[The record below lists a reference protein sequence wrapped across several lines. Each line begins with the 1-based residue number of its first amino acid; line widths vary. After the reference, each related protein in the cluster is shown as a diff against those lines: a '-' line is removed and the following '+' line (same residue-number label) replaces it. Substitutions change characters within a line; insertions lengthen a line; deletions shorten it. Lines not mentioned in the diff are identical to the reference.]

1 MANVNDDNWINK
13 HLKFSIARACNKK
26 EKDITKEFLSKLT
39 ELNLSEQ
46 SIKSLH
52 GLQYARSLNNLI
64 LNKNYIKTADEI
76 SNLSNLENLELSENR
91 IENISFLPKLKKL
104 KSVSL
109 DYNNIRNI
117 PNLSELKHLDLINI
131 SNNRIDDFSFM
142 NSLVNKEIKII
153 ASEQLVCLNPIFV
166 NQGDNYIFKPT
177 IIWEDNNIISCNNVQ
192 VTGKYSDLYT
202 DERPSLLYSIS
213 KIIIKNIC
221 SDCLVKAD
229 FYHEVPFFKSGL
241 LSGVLIQPLLLNV
254 SNASFSLE
262 STNPNIYSI
271 SGKLVLNDSDT
282 LNNKVITII
291 DSNGNKYYSTTN
303 SNGMYTFN
311 NLKEDRYTLLFPF
324 LNDYNYVTPSLYV
337 INLKDKKSINIDA
350 FVSSV

>member
-13 HLKFSIARACNKK
+13 HLKLSIARACNKE
-26 EKDITKEFLSKLT
+26 EKDITKEFISKLT
-39 ELNLSEQ
+39 ELNLSDQ
-46 SIKSLH
+46 RIKSLY
-52 GLQYARSLNNLI
+52 GLQYARSLNSLI
-64 LNKNYIKTADEI
+64 LNKNYIKIADEI
-76 SNLSNLENLELSENR
+76 SNLTNLE
-91 IENISFLPKLKKL
+91 
-104 KSVSL
+104 SVSL

-117 PNLSELKHLDLINI
+117 PNLSDLKHLNLINI
-131 SNNRIDDFSFM
+131 SNNRIEDFSFID
-142 NSLVNKEIKII
+142 SLVNKEIKII
-153 ASEQLVCLNPIFV
+153 ASEQLVYLNPIFV

-177 IIWEDNNIISCNNVQ
+177 IMWEDNNTISCNNVQ
-192 VTGKYSDLYT
+192 VTGEYSDLDT

-221 SDCLVKAD
+221 SDCLVKVD
-229 FYHEVPFFKSGL
+229 FYHEVPFFKSSL

-254 SNASFSLE
+254 SRASFSLE
-262 STNPNIYSI
+262 SSNPNIYSI
-271 SGKLVLNDSDT
+271 SGKLVLNDSDI

-291 DSNGNKYYSTTN
+291 DSTGNKYYSTTD
-303 SNGMYTFN
+303 SNGIYTFN

-337 INLKDKKSINIDA
+337 INLKNEKSINIDA